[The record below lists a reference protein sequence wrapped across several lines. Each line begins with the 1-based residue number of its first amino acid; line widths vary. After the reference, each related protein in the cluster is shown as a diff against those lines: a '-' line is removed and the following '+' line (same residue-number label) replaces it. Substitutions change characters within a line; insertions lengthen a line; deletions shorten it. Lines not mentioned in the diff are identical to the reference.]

1 MKKSR
6 FFIILSII
14 FLLSNFYLLSFL
26 SLDYFHTL
34 VKEYLFYL
42 FIFLFLSVISLS
54 YSRYFIFLTII
65 ILSCLR
71 FYYFTSIEVNNT
83 FVYDGYYTFTASIE
97 FLDKKNNGWQIKVKP
112 KDLNSFSGKLLVY
125 TSLYPEYS
133 YTNVLEISCKVYKPE
148 IIVDEKGKIFHYDK
162 YLAKDRIFGS
172 CFRPRIKIIS
182 QDNSIKNY
190 FLQSKQKLLSNL
202 NNNLVEPA
210 SSLSKAIVFAS
221 RREISTNL
229 RDIFARV
236 GLSHVIAISGMHI
249 AIIVFLLQAIFIF
262 LGLSRKFI
270 FYLLL
275 FLLFAYLVL
284 LNFPS
289 SALRASSMVVLFL
302 LGSFL
307 KRKAVSLFT
316 LIFLAD
322 LFIFFNPYLLL
333 YDIGFQLSF
342 LAVLGLLLYIKFFNT
357 ILIFVPKI
365 FHIREVV
372 SVTLS
377 AQVFTWPL
385 IVYHFNIL
393 SLVSPLSNIIIL
405 PILPLVIV
413 LSFLLSFSSLSI
425 ISWPLFILLKA
436 MVVISKFF
444 ISIPFSF
451 LELNNFNSF
460 YLFSSFVIMI
470 LLTIILKPYNYE

>member
-6 FFIILSII
+6 FFIILSIV
-14 FLLSNFYLLSFL
+14 FLLNNFYLLSFI

-34 VKEYLFYL
+34 VKEYLVY
-42 FIFLFLSVISLS
+42 IYSFLFLSVISLS
-54 YSRYFIFLTII
+54 YSRYFIFITII

-71 FYYFTSIEVNNT
+71 FYYFTIIEVNNT
-83 FVYDGYYTFTASIE
+83 FIYNSYYTFTASIE
-97 FLDKKNNGWQIKVKP
+97 SLDKKNNGWQIKVKP
-112 KDLNSFSGKLLVY
+112 KDLNNFTGNLLVY
-125 TSLYPEYS
+125 TSLYPEYK
-133 YTNVLEISCKVYKPE
+133 YTNILKISCKVYKPE
-148 IIVDEKGKIFHYDK
+148 IIVDEKGKVFHYDK
-162 YLAKDRIFGS
+162 YLAKDRILGS

-182 QDNSIKNY
+182 KDNSIKNY
-190 FLQSKQKLLSNL
+190 FLQSKQYLLSNL
-202 NNNLVEPA
+202 NNLVEPV

-221 RREISTNL
+221 RREIDTNL

-236 GLSHVIAISGMHI
+236 GLSHIIAISGMHI
-249 AIIVFLLQAIFIF
+249 AIIVFILQTIFTF
-262 LGLSRKFI
+262 LGLSRKFV

-275 FLLFAYLVL
+275 ILLFSYLIL

-289 SALRASSMVVLFL
+289 SALRASCMVVLFL
-302 LGSFL
+302 LGPFL
-307 KRKAVSLFT
+307 KRKTFSLFT
-316 LIFLAD
+316 LVFLAD
-322 LFIFFNPYLLL
+322 IFILLNPYLLL

-342 LAVLGLLLYIKFFNT
+342 LAVLGLLLYIKFFNS
-357 ILIFVPKI
+357 ILIFIPNI